1 MVKIGRKTA
10 YIIAAL
16 LPALIFTSC
25 TSGGKPSVPTSP
37 GSNVNVITTTDS
49 GVPVS
54 TGTKGSRSNEIHVLK
69 PTAGGVLV
77 KENSVAIVDYS
88 NNSEGYICVKYTGT
102 SQKVKLRI
110 TGPDEVQYT
119 YDISI
124 GDYSSFPLTGG
135 NGIYNV
141 GIYENIQ
148 DTEYSTAFYD
158 TIEVA
163 IADELK
169 PYLYPNHYVY
179 FDENST
185 CVSYGATLVESAD
198 SDLDAVSLVYNYIIQ
213 NITYDYA
220 KAESPPT
227 GYVSDVDE
235 TLATG
240 QGICLDYAAVMVCM
254 LRSQGIPT
262 RLEVGYASDAYHAWL
277 SVYIEDRGW
286 INGVVEFTGNEWTLV
301 DPTFGANTDEGTLKK
316 FIGDG
321 TNYVLQKIY

>member
-69 PTAGGVLV
+69 PTADGVLV

-148 DTEYSTAFYD
+148 DTEYSTAQQLSSEYNLAFALYTEVSKQLLQAELNVKND
-158 TIEVA
+158 TPVLSA
-163 IADELK
+163 VK
-169 PYLYPNHYVY
+169 PVDVPMKKSNSRSKTLIVWMFFGVIVSCGSVFG
-179 FDENST
+179 FDW
-185 CVSYGATLVESAD
+185 LH
-198 SDLDAVSLVYNYIIQ
+198 
-213 NITYDYA
+213 
-220 KAESPPT
+220 K
-227 GYVSDVDE
+227 
-235 TLATG
+235 
-240 QGICLDYAAVMVCM
+240 QGLNW
-254 LRSQGIPT
+254 PKNW
-262 RLEVGYASDAYHAWL
+262 E
-277 SVYIEDRGW
+277 
-286 INGVVEFTGNEWTLV
+286 
-301 DPTFGANTDEGTLKK
+301 
-316 FIGDG
+316 
-321 TNYVLQKIY
+321 